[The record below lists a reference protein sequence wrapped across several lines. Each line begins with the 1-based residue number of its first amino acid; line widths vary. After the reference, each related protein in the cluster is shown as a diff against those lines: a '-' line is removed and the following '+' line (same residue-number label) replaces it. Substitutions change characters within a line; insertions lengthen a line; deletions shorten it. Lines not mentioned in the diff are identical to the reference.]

1 MAFLHSPHIGPA
13 NIRPAKKVIFAKLAV
28 NPFNIQRPQ
37 RNFPRSI
44 YAISSIV
51 YTHVGLLDDK

>member
-1 MAFLHSPHIGPA
+1 MINYVHYKPLFLDNVGKSKGGHICT
-13 NIRPAKKVIFAKLAV
+13 IHKK
-28 NPFNIQRPQ
+28 NIQRPP

-51 YTHVGLLDDK
+51 YTHDVGLLDEK